1 MKTNEKYHLQKW
13 WKCRDCSMIYNHYR
27 PVLQSKSLE
36 SSRAFLTQKPLVLR
50 ICEHF
55 LRNNRQIL
63 FRKVFFFFLHLHRT
77 NRQELL
83 RLHLPEG
90 VSHGGHDLRPKSNSD
105 LVDNHHR
112 FKSKCKH
119 DLISWLFLLYDF
131 CFCPSRTGHLRYGFF
146 KK

>member
-1 MKTNEKYHLQKW
+1 
-13 WKCRDCSMIYNHYR
+13 MIYNHYR

-77 NRQELL
+77 NRLGLL
-83 RLHLPEG
+83 RPHLREG
-90 VSHGGHDLRPKSNSD
+90 VSRGDHDLRPKVSNI
-105 LVDNHHR
+105 V
-112 FKSKCKH
+112 
-119 DLISWLFLLYDF
+119 ISI
-131 CFCPSRTGHLRYGFF
+131 
-146 KK
+146 